1 MIKQL
6 IYPTADISQGEI
18 QIICGVTETGK
29 TEKPK
34 LDLPVFIILG
44 KGSKIERLT
53 GKFILNV
60 EKNIL

>member
-1 MIKQL
+1 MWC
-6 IYPTADISQGEI
+6 DRNW
-18 QIICGVTETGK
+18 K

-34 LDLPVFIILG
+34 LDLQVFIILG

-60 EKNIL
+60 EKKIL

>member
-1 MIKQL
+1 MWC
-6 IYPTADISQGEI
+6 DRNW
-18 QIICGVTETGK
+18 K

>member
-18 QIICGVTETGK
+18 QIICGVTYWK

-44 KGSKIERLT
+44 KDSKIERLT
-53 GKFILNV
+53 GKFILNA
-60 EKNIL
+60 EKKIL

>member
-18 QIICGVTETGK
+18 QIICGVTNWK

-60 EKNIL
+60 EKKIL